1 MVATTPSRPCPVGR
15 RSWGGGGE
23 AVATS
28 VRVSRSQSVGVRDT
42 ETGGSTLSGAW
53 GPCPGS
59 WRPGGE
65 HRLPQEV
72 GEPGRG
78 RKGRPA
84 WPLGVKPP
92 FSASAGR
99 RLGSEAR
106 LRTARCAV
114 GLCAW
119 ATIVRAASASLSM
132 AQCVLPSPS
141 QCTKCCAWARAGARS
156 TCSSR
161 AGLGGWPGCTAGPG
175 RHGRQAH
182 AGLDRKR
189 EPGLHRRPHGGAGLR
204 PRSHR
209 GPGAAAAVC
218 GRQSRRATRGRLA
231 VALQV
236 TVTEQRLG
244 AWAGRGREAA
254 AHSPRRS
261 WRVSRGRGGWSCCSG
276 TRPWLCA

>member
-15 RSWGGGGE
+15 RSWGRGE

-53 GPCPGS
+53 GPCPGG
-59 WRPGGE
+59 RRTGGPA
-65 HRLPQEV
+65 R
-72 GEPGRG
+72 GAGGRG
-78 RKGRPA
+78 ASTASHRRWASQAGAGRGGPRGPWA
-84 WPLGVKPP
+84 SSPH
-92 FSASAGR
+92 SQASAGR
-99 RLGSEAR
+99 RLGSEDR
-106 LRTARCAV
+106 LRTACCTV

-132 AQCVLPSPS
+132 AQCVVPSPS
-141 QCTKCCAWARAGARS
+141 RRTKCCAWARAGARS

-189 EPGLHRRPHGGAGLR
+189 EPGPHGAAGPTVELGCGLGAT
-204 PRSHR
+204 
-209 GPGAAAAVC
+209 GALVRRRLCAAGKA
-218 GRQSRRATRGRLA
+218 AERLA
-231 VALQV
+231 
-236 TVTEQRLG
+236 
-244 AWAGRGREAA
+244 AG
-254 AHSPRRS
+254 
-261 WRVSRGRGGWSCCSG
+261 WRWPSR
-276 TRPWLCA
+276 